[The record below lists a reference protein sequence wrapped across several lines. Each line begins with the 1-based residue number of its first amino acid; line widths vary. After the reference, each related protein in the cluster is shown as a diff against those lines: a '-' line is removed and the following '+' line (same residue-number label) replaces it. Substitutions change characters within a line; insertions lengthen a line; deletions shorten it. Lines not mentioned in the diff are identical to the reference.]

1 MQFTLTDE
9 IPYPRDLVFATH
21 RDKLLEVLEY
31 LSNVED
37 IEIASREEDGDV
49 VRFEN
54 HWTGSSSDVPRLLQ
68 GVIKPEMLTWIDR
81 ARWDQG
87 QYRCD
92 WEITLNALPDAVTAK
107 GYNLFDDEGDV
118 TVIRMHG
125 EFVVH
130 PEKVPGVPT
139 FLARKAG
146 PAIEKF
152 VVGLLEPNLRE
163 SNRAVESY
171 LDDNE

>member
-9 IPYPRDLVFATH
+9 IPYPRDLVYATH
-21 RDKLLEVLEY
+21 RDKLLEVAEY
-31 LSNVED
+31 LTNVED
-37 IEIASREEDGDV
+37 IDVRNREEDGDI

-54 HWTGSSSDVPRLLQ
+54 WWTGSSNDVPRVLQ
-68 GVIKPEMLTWIDR
+68 GFLKPEMLVWVDR
-81 ARWDQG
+81 ATWDKSKH
-87 QYRCD
+87 RVD
-92 WEITLNALPDAVTAK
+92 WEITLNALPQAVTAK

-125 EFVVH
+125 EFIVH
-130 PEKVPGVPT
+130 PEKVKGIPT
-139 FLARKAG
+139 FVAKRAA
-146 PAIEKF
+146 PTIEKF

-171 LDDNE
+171 LDDNA